1 MPAVSRRR
9 VPVVALLLAALL
21 LTAGGCSGGGRRSG
35 PGAVA
40 GGTAASGSSAVPS
53 TTSAATTGTAAPP
66 PTSRTPHYVFPVQ
79 GCAVSYGHFHHD
91 YPATDIFSAKGCRFV
106 AVTDGVVSEVS
117 TVDRW
122 DPKTD
127 LGADRGGRSVAIV
140 GDDGVRY
147 YGSHL
152 LSVAAGIAPGVR
164 VRAGQLLG
172 LVDNSGDARFTAT
185 HVHFGISWPTR
196 PGIWWIRRGVIY
208 PWPYLDSWR
217 HGGNRSPAAAV
228 KAALA
233 AAGTPTPPCRVEC

>member
-1 MPAVSRRR
+1 MRHWS
-9 VPVVALLLAALL
+9 VPLAPLLIAGLLLAAG
-21 LTAGGCSGGGRRSG
+21 AGGCSLGAGRARPATAAGGG
-35 PGAVA
+35 
-40 GGTAASGSSAVPS
+40 AASATPS
-53 TTSAATTGTAAPP
+53 TRAAVTTTTTVPPASGGAAP
-66 PTSRTPHYVFPVQ
+66 RYVFPVR
-79 GCAVSYGHFHHD
+79 GCKSSYGHFHHD
-91 YPATDIFSAKGCRFV
+91 YPATDIFTAKGCRFV

-117 TVDRW
+117 RTDRW

-152 LSVAAGIAPGVR
+152 LSVAAGIEPGVR

-196 PGIWWIRRGVIY
+196 PGIWWVRRGVVY

-217 HGGNRSPAAAV
+217 AGGDRSPAAAV
-228 KAALA
+228 KAARA
-233 AAGTPTPPCRVEC
+233 AAGTPTPPCRAAC